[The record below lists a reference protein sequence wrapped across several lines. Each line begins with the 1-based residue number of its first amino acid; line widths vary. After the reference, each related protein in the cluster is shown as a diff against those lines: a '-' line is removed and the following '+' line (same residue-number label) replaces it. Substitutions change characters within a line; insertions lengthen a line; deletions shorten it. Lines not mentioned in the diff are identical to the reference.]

1 METSEGARLAAG
13 EYNYDEVGVG
23 DFFETGG
30 IKVTETHVVN
40 FAGISG
46 DFFDIHV
53 DDEFAAEQGFSGR
66 VAHGLLGLAMADGL
80 KNRATVRLAGIAS
93 LGWNWNFRGPLM
105 IDDRISVRVTVKAK
119 RATKREDRGIL
130 TLFFQVTNQNGD
142 VVQDGETLLMTRRG
156 AKSDA

>member
-1 METSEGARLAAG
+1 MDIQGLRLAPG
-13 EYNYDEVGVG
+13 EYDFDGVNIG
-23 DFFETGG
+23 DYFETGG

-46 DFFDIHV
+46 DYFDIHV
-53 DDEFAAEQGFSGR
+53 DDDFAVEQGFSGR

-80 KNRATVRLAGIAS
+80 KNRASVKLAGIAS

-119 RATKREDRGIL
+119 RPTKREDRGIL
-130 TLFFQVTNQNGD
+130 TLFFEVANQDGI

-156 AKSDA
+156 AKSDG